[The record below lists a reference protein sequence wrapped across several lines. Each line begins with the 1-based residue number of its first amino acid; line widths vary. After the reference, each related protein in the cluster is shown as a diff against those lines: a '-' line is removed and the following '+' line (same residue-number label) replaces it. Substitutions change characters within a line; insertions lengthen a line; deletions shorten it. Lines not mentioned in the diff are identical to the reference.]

1 MAPVVKKSAHGSNS
15 TRSVMVTLIGDGGS
29 PRAVRASRRSL
40 ERTSSR
46 GLSVRTVF
54 APTRI
59 ASQEA
64 RTASTRS
71 KSARLD
77 NSSRRGA
84 ALPR

>member
-1 MAPVVKKSAHGSNS
+1 VVAEDDEHQVLGLSSP
-15 TRSVMVTLIGDGGS
+15 RRVTVTFIGDGVR
-29 PRAVRASRRSL
+29 PRAVRSSRQAC

-46 GLSVRTVF
+46 GSSIRTVA

-71 KSARLD
+71 KSAPFE
-77 NSSRRGA
+77 SSRRELE
-84 ALPR
+84 LPM

>member
-1 MAPVVKKSAHGSNS
+1 VVKKSARASS
-15 TRSVMVTLIGDGGS
+15 SARRVTVTFIGDGAS
-29 PRAVRASRRSL
+29 PRAVRASLRAR

-46 GLSVRTVF
+46 GLSIRTVA

-71 KSARLD
+71 KSASFD
-77 NSSRRGA
+77 SSSRDA
-84 ALPR
+84 TPAM